1 MSSTFSSTFKRH
13 FRDLPL
19 VDKQKVL
26 TIIMAMLRSTT
37 FNKGTP
43 KIPHNLQFLI
53 DLAFTKIPT
62 MDSIKFL
69 INGNPDIDFDDL
81 EGILTTKEHWTFFG
95 VGSSTYTD
103 GQRQVWY
110 DALQVFIT
118 MDLPCDVDGTVHE
131 DDFVNT
137 IVNNIWEYR
146 KYWCLGNNLGK
157 QFIMGL
163 PYSFDGMVG
172 SDTTLWVPAL
182 IQAMRLDIFL
192 GVQSESADLVNQARK
207 AFGRL
212 ITTQED
218 STFILEAF
226 KNLFALMVQGS
237 RHPERTVAQDLAR
250 MLHDALLAAI
260 ATTPLPSHVNQVNY
274 NKMLAEILALSN
286 AAAPI
291 LHYSMEA
298 QLRITVDKHL
308 REFLRTKA
316 QLAMPR
322 NTEPGIMAMQAN
334 QAVQFNF
341 EQASAAASLG
351 TSKQILA
358 DSTNSQQRGEH
369 KSYGGNSF
377 KNKRKGAYGN
387 RREQY
392 DENYDSRY
400 WIKSS
405 TA

>member
-43 KIPHNLQFLI
+43 KLPHNLQFLI

-110 DALQVFIT
+110 EALQDFIT
-118 MDLPCDVDGTVHE
+118 MDLPCDVDGTVQE

-163 PYSFDGMVG
+163 PYSSDGMVG

-207 AFGRL
+207 EFGRL

-218 STFILEAF
+218 STFIL
-226 KNLFALMVQGS
+226 
-237 RHPERTVAQDLAR
+237 
-250 MLHDALLAAI
+250 
-260 ATTPLPSHVNQVNY
+260 
-274 NKMLAEILALSN
+274 
-286 AAAPI
+286 
-291 LHYSMEA
+291 
-298 QLRITVDKHL
+298 
-308 REFLRTKA
+308 
-316 QLAMPR
+316 
-322 NTEPGIMAMQAN
+322 
-334 QAVQFNF
+334 
-341 EQASAAASLG
+341 
-351 TSKQILA
+351 
-358 DSTNSQQRGEH
+358 
-369 KSYGGNSF
+369 
-377 KNKRKGAYGN
+377 
-387 RREQY
+387 
-392 DENYDSRY
+392 
-400 WIKSS
+400 
-405 TA
+405 